1 MSRKKN
7 NKNKNSVTV
16 TNNEVIENE
25 KVTNENEQGGK
36 RIMDMFEWYDECKCK

>member
-16 TNNEVIENE
+16 TDNEVI
-25 KVTNENEQGGK
+25 KNENVVNNN
-36 RIMDMFEWYDECKCK
+36 